1 MNALRED
8 KLPATG
14 GRQHRQRQR
23 ISKFPAKQSAE
34 QSESLKAGAQWWS
47 AMVQINQPKD
57 STGQLVSSDDF
68 LKATARAPK
77 ASSAPTS
84 GVAVPSSYADVVSS
98 QERSR
103 PDALTLYMRA
113 VGEVPLLKPDQE
125 LALAARIREGDDAAR
140 EHMIRANLRF
150 VIKIAREYEHIGMP
164 LLDLINEGNMGL
176 MLAVDRFDPRKGA
189 KLTTYSSLWIRQSIG
204 RALAS
209 QGKTIR
215 MPVYAVDQVYHMGRA
230 EVRLRERFGREAT
243 DTELGTELNLTAE
256 RIGELRTAAVRPASL
271 DAPIGDDET
280 SRLAD
285 VVADE
290 NAEVPGSS
298 LDKEASFEILREVL
312 PKLPQR
318 EADILRMRFG
328 LEGGVEKTLEEIGA
342 MMRLTR
348 ERIRQLQN
356 VALTRLRR
364 LMEKRDCVSTVA

>member
-1 MNALRED
+1 MNALREE
-8 KLPATG
+8 KLPVSS
-14 GRQHRQRQR
+14 GRQNRQRQR
-23 ISKFPAKQSAE
+23 ISKFPAKRSAE
-34 QSESLKAGAQWWS
+34 QSESLKVGAQWWS
-47 AMVQINQPKD
+47 AMVQINQPNAAAA
-57 STGQLVSSDDF
+57 QLVTCDDF
-68 LKATARAPK
+68 LKAAAREPK
-77 ASSAPTS
+77 ASSAD
-84 GVAVPSSYADVVSS
+84 VATPSSDSEVVSS

-113 VGEVPLLKPDQE
+113 VGEVPLLKPGQE
-125 LALAARIREGDDAAR
+125 LELAARIREGDDAAR

-189 KLTTYSSLWIRQSIG
+189 KLTTYAVLWIRQSIR

-215 MPVYAVDQVYHMGRA
+215 MPVYAVDQVYHLGRA

-271 DAPIGDDET
+271 DAPMGDDET

-290 NAEVPGSS
+290 NAEIPGSS

-312 PKLPQR
+312 PKLPPR

-356 VALTRLRR
+356 VALVRLRR
-364 LMEKRDCVSTVA
+364 LMEKRDCISTAA

>member
-1 MNALRED
+1 MNALREE
-8 KLPATG
+8 KLPVSS
-14 GRQHRQRQR
+14 GRQNRQRQR
-23 ISKFPAKQSAE
+23 ISKFPAKRSAK
-34 QSESLKAGAQWWS
+34 QSESLKVGAQWWS
-47 AMVQINQPKD
+47 AMVQINQPNAA
-57 STGQLVSSDDF
+57 SAQLVTCDDF
-68 LKATARAPK
+68 LKAAAREPK
-77 ASSAPTS
+77 ASSVTS
-84 GVAVPSSYADVVSS
+84 ADVATPSSDSEVVSS

-113 VGEVPLLKPDQE
+113 VGEVPLLKPGQE
-125 LALAARIREGDDAAR
+125 LELAARIREGDDAAR

-189 KLTTYSSLWIRQSIG
+189 KLTTYAVLWIRQSIR

-215 MPVYAVDQVYHMGRA
+215 MPVYAVDQVYHLGRA
-230 EVRLRERFGREAT
+230 EVRLRECFGREAT

-271 DAPIGDDET
+271 DAPMGDDET

-290 NAEVPGSS
+290 NAEIPGSS

-312 PKLPQR
+312 PKLPPR

-356 VALTRLRR
+356 VALVRLRR
-364 LMEKRDCVSTVA
+364 LMEKRDCISTAA

>member
-1 MNALRED
+1 MNALREN
-8 KLPATG
+8 KLIVPNR
-14 GRQHRQRQR
+14 RQYRQRQR
-23 ISKFPAKQSAE
+23 ISKFPAKQIAE
-34 QSESLKAGAQWWS
+34 RSNSLKAGSQWWS

-57 STGQLVSSDDF
+57 SNAQLVSTDDF
-68 LKATARAPK
+68 LRSTDRDPKPSSVPTVDTTAL
-77 ASSAPTS
+77 
-84 GVAVPSSYADVVSS
+84 SSYAGVVTS

-113 VGEVPLLKPDQE
+113 VGEVPLLKPEQE
-125 LALAARIREGDDAAR
+125 ISLAERIREGDDGAR

-150 VIKIAREYEHIGMP
+150 VIKIAREYEHIGLP

-189 KLTTYSSLWIRQSIG
+189 KLTTYAVLWIRQSIR

-215 MPVYAVDQVYHMGRA
+215 MPVYAVDQVYHLGRA
-230 EVRLRERFGREAT
+230 EMRLRERLGREAT
-243 DTELGTELNLTAE
+243 ETELATELNLKVE
-256 RIGELRTAAVRPASL
+256 RIGELRTAAIRPASL
-271 DAPIGDDET
+271 DAPMGDDDT

-290 NAEVPGSS
+290 NAEIPGSN
-298 LDKEASFEILREVL
+298 LDMEAAFEILREVL
-312 PKLPQR
+312 AKLPAR
-318 EADILRMRFG
+318 EATILRMRFG
-328 LEGGVEKTLEEIGA
+328 LEGGVEKTLEEIGV

-356 VALTRLRR
+356 VALARLRC
-364 LMEKRDCVSTVA
+364 LMEKRDFISTAV

>member
-1 MNALRED
+1 MNALREE
-8 KLPATG
+8 KLPVSS
-14 GRQHRQRQR
+14 GRQNRQRQR
-23 ISKFPAKQSAE
+23 ISKFPAKRSAE
-34 QSESLKAGAQWWS
+34 QSESLKVGAQWWS
-47 AMVQINQPKD
+47 AMVQINQPNAA
-57 STGQLVSSDDF
+57 SAQLVTCDDF
-68 LKATARAPK
+68 LKAAAREPK
-77 ASSAPTS
+77 ASSVTS
-84 GVAVPSSYADVVSS
+84 ADVATPSSDSEVVSS

-113 VGEVPLLKPDQE
+113 VGEVPLLKPGQE
-125 LALAARIREGDDAAR
+125 LELAARIREGDDAAR

-189 KLTTYSSLWIRQSIG
+189 KLTTYAVLWIRQSIR

-215 MPVYAVDQVYHMGRA
+215 MPVYAVDQVYHLGRA
-230 EVRLRERFGREAT
+230 EVRLRECFGREAT

-271 DAPIGDDET
+271 DAPMGDDET

-290 NAEVPGSS
+290 NAEIPGSS

-312 PKLPQR
+312 PKLPPR

-356 VALTRLRR
+356 VALVRLRR
-364 LMEKRDCVSTVA
+364 LMEKRDCISTAA